1 MGMSGYLW
9 VGLGTSGYVR
19 NEAKPIGT
27 TRTPAQQNL
36 EKIGKNPKPRTK
48 SFFSQLWN
56 LEVPKLVWGP
66 NYLLATIYR

>member
-1 MGMSGYLW
+1 M
-9 VGLGTSGYVR
+9 
-19 NEAKPIGT
+19 

-48 SFFSQLWN
+48 HFFAKGPKVENPYPSKTRN

-66 NYLLATIYR
+66 KMK